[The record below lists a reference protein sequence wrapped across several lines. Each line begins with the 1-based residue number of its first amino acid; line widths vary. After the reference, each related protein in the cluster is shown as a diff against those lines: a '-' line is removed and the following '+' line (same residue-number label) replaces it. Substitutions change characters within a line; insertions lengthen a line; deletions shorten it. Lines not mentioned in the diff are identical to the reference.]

1 MSESPQPLYARDT
14 VPDFQVAD
22 HAANTNEGPA
32 HSPVWWR
39 FTLLGEVANFALL
52 RRHLGRD
59 RVQAAMDAIA
69 MLLGELIP
77 GSLVR
82 QESANAFE
90 VRFDGLRRADVDT
103 ALARIESAFLH
114 PVGLVGEYLD
124 IDFVMGAAAAFG
136 PDCDD
141 VQVIEEAERARDA
154 ARIGLGA
161 VVRDLGDAT
170 PKIDT
175 IAFARELDAAIAGDE
190 LFLHY
195 QPKMHVR
202 RQAIVSV
209 EALIRWNHPERGLI
223 APGDFIP
230 LAEEMDIMAGV
241 TLWTIRRVIADQ
253 RVMASHGHD
262 LRVFIN
268 VAGGLLAD
276 PRFVSEAGALV
287 AASHVPFG
295 FEITETSVID
305 DPETAIANLH
315 SFAALGIVISIDDY
329 GAGLSS
335 LAYLK
340 QLPARE
346 LKIDKL
352 FVTQL
357 TSSNRDP
364 LIVRS
369 TIDLAHAL
377 EMDVVAEGVE
387 TQSALALLS
396 VMGCDMVQGYLISR
410 PIGIGALIPFLSDR
424 AHLAVTR
431 DTHASFDRFRAV
443 RKHG

>member
-1 MSESPQPLYARDT
+1 MPERQA
-14 VPDFQVAD
+14 AD
-22 HAANTNEGPA
+22 HSPNASDGLGAAPLC
-32 HSPVWWR
+32 WQ
-39 FTLLGEVANFALL
+39 FTLLGEVGNFALL
-52 RRHLGRD
+52 RRHLGRS
-59 RVQAAMDAIA
+59 RVRVMMDGIAA
-69 MLLGELIP
+69 LLADVVPGVSVQRDVGNVFEL
-77 GSLVR
+77 R
-82 QESANAFE
+82 FE
-90 VRFDGLRRADVDT
+90 GTRRAEIDVVIQ
-103 ALARIESAFLH
+103 RIRSAFRD
-114 PVGLVGEYLD
+114 PVCLVDECLD
-124 IDFVMGAAAAFG
+124 IDLIVGGAAAFG
-136 PDCDD
+136 PGCDD
-141 VQVIEEAERARDA
+141 IRLIEEAERARDE
-154 ARIGLGA
+154 ARIAHGP
-161 VVRDLGDAT
+161 VVRDVSDASQR
-170 PKIDT
+170 IDT
-175 IAFARELDAAIAGDE
+175 IAFARELDTAIAKDE

-195 QPKMHVR
+195 QPKLHVR

-209 EALIRWNHPERGLI
+209 EALIRWHHPTRGLI

-241 TLWTIRRVIADQ
+241 TLWTIRRVITDQ

-268 VAGGLLAD
+268 VTGALLSD
-276 PRFVSEAGALV
+276 RRFVSEAGALV
-287 AASHVPFG
+287 VSSGVPFG

-305 DPETAIANLH
+305 DPETAIANLNA
-315 SFAALGIVISIDDY
+315 FAALGIVISIDDY

-410 PIGIGALIPFLSDR
+410 PITIDALIPFLSDQ

-431 DTHASFDRFRAV
+431 DTQSTFDRFKAV

>member
-1 MSESPQPLYARDT
+1 MSESHQPVYACAA
-14 VPDFQVAD
+14 VPGFDPAD
-22 HAANTNEGPA
+22 QAANTNDGPGVA
-32 HSPVWWR
+32 PVWWR

-52 RRHLGRD
+52 RRHLGRE
-59 RVQAAMDAIA
+59 RVQSAIDGIGA
-69 MLLGELIP
+69 LLGELIP
-77 GSLVR
+77 SAFVR
-82 QESANAFE
+82 QEAANAFE
-90 VRFDGLRRADVDT
+90 IRFEGLRRAEVD
-103 ALARIESAFLH
+103 AAVLRLELAFRH

-124 IDFVMGAAAAFG
+124 IDFVIGAAAAFG
-136 PDCDD
+136 PDCGD
-141 VQVIEEAERARDA
+141 VPMIEEAERARDA
-154 ARIGLGA
+154 ARVGRGPVIRE
-161 VVRDLGDAT
+161 VGDAT

-223 APGDFIP
+223 APSDFIP

-287 AASHVPFG
+287 TASGVPFG

-410 PIGIGALIPFLSDR
+410 PIAIEALIPFLSDR